1 MPIIGIDVSKL
12 KLDCVVLREAGGHKA
27 RRKSVSNDPAG
38 FTALVAFACKQAA
51 CAPAELKAV
60 LEATSVYHEA
70 CATFLHDQGLTV
82 SVVNPARV
90 RDFAKSLAVQSKTD
104 AADARVLAHFGLLTQ
119 PAPWV
124 PPPREYRELK
134 ALLARLQ
141 TIETEIRRER
151 NRQEKQQASPGPRA
165 VADSIAANLA
175 FLDTERERLAH
186 EIDDHIDRHP
196 RLKDDKRL
204 LESIP
209 AVGDKTARLALALLH
224 DGTRFRHA
232 REAAAYLGLNP
243 VEYRSGTSVARKPRL
258 SKRGDGRIRAQLYM
272 AAVVATRH
280 NPDVRALY
288 LRLVAKGKSK
298 MSALG
303 AAMRKLVHIMFG
315 VLKHQT
321 PYRPRTPLAL

>member
-1 MPIIGIDVSKL
+1 MPVIGIDVSKA
-12 KLDCVVLREAGGHKA
+12 KLDGVVLVGVEGRKA
-27 RRKSVSNDPAG
+27 RRKSVSNDPSGYA
-38 FTALVAFACKQAA
+38 ALIAFACKQAA
-51 CAPAELKAV
+51 CVPGELHAV

-70 CATFLHDQGLTV
+70 CATFLADQGLTV

-104 AADARVLAHFGLLTQ
+104 AADAFVLARFGLLLK
-119 PAPWV
+119 PGPWTA
-124 PPPREYRELK
+124 PPREYRELK
-134 ALLARLQ
+134 ALLARLAA
-141 TIETEIRRER
+141 IEAQIRREQ
-151 NRQEKQQASPGPRA
+151 NRQEKVQASPVPQV
-165 VADSIAANLA
+165 VADSIQASLA
-175 FLDTERERLAH
+175 FLDAERERLVR

-196 RLKDDKRL
+196 RLKDDKAL

-209 AVGDKTARLALALLH
+209 AVGNKTARVALALLY
-224 DGTRFRHA
+224 DGKRFTHA

-243 VEYRSGTSVARKPRL
+243 VEHRSGTSIARKPRL
-258 SKRGDGRIRAQLYM
+258 SKRGDGRLRAQLYM
-272 AAVVATRH
+272 AAVVAIRH

-288 LRLVAKGKSK
+288 LRLLAKGKSK

-321 PYRPRTPLAL
+321 PYRPQVALAS